1 MAINPRRMR
10 KLTVDGARWFWR
22 ADGVWGLDQLV
33 VLREDRRTM
42 LWLRNGANPTLRV
55 VRSPRDELEGLYVVP
70 NLPALMELGPG
81 AAASLARWIES
92 DAPKQRV
99 VPAPLA
105 PAALDPIRKE
115 CRREGRYWFD
125 PEGDED
131 AVRAVL
137 EEILQRPVI
146 APLLAELER
155 ELGPRKTQQWT
166 SECLEALVARGAL
179 DDRWLRADA
188 RRVAVDAQRIRDEAP
203 CGFRS
208 LRALWALAKAPR
220 AVLDAERLA
229 REFEARYRAFVSD
242 DRLGD
247 GPAALSW
254 LVVEHPRVGAIP
266 VQDPSGAPM
275 TFAPM
280 HEWWAVTMQLESEAL
295 LSLVE
300 WPETTRTLDA
310 YRADASAQSPL
321 LALAWQHTEEQRAWR
336 ALCERGVE
344 LRRDES
350 AEQDGVH
357 RRWLG
362 RPARSVPALCEPTA
376 AIARAGFALWSAMPW
391 RMVLIATVQP

>member
-1 MAINPRRMR
+1 MTINPRSMR

-22 ADGVWGLDQLV
+22 AGGAWGLDQLV

-55 VRSPRDELEGLYVVP
+55 VRSPRDEREGLYVVP
-70 NLPALMELGPG
+70 DLPALMEPGPG
-81 AAASLARWIES
+81 AAAALARWIES

-99 VPAPLA
+99 AAAPIAQLDPLA
-105 PAALDPIRKE
+105 KE
-115 CRREGRYWFD
+115 CRREGRYWFN

-137 EEILQRPVI
+137 EETLQRPII
-146 APLLAELER
+146 APFLADLER
-155 ELGPRKTQQWT
+155 ELGPRKTQQLA
-166 SECLEALVARGAL
+166 SECLEALVARGVL
-179 DDRWLRADA
+179 DEPWLRRDA
-188 RRVAVDAQRIRDEAP
+188 RRVAVDAQPIRDDAP
-203 CGFRS
+203 YGLRS

-254 LVVEHPRVGAIP
+254 LVVEHPRVSPMP
-266 VQDPSGAPM
+266 VHDPSGAPM
-275 TFAPM
+275 TVAPM
-280 HEWWAVTMQLESEAL
+280 HEWWAVTMQLASEEQRAL
-295 LSLVE
+295 VA
-300 WPETTRTLDA
+300 WPESTRTLAA

-321 LALAWQHTEEQRAWR
+321 LALAWQHTEELRAWR

-344 LRRDES
+344 VRRDES
-350 AEQDGVH
+350 VEQDGVH

-362 RPARSVPALCEPTA
+362 QPARSIPAMCEPTA

-391 RMVLIATVQP
+391 RMVLVATVQP